1 MKITI
6 LAVFAMCLCA
16 LSSFAQNTYT
26 IKGAAIDSAS
36 MVNLTATVTVL
47 NAKDSVLVTYAHAG
61 NGGIFSIQG
70 LAAGKY
76 LLLVTY
82 PDYADYVEPFT
93 LDPINKDHNFGNLNM
108 QLKSSIL
115 KEVIIKGDATA
126 IELHGDTTVFNAKA
140 YIVQPNAK
148 VEELLK
154 QFPGIEIDS
163 KGKIK
168 ANGEEVRKVLVDG
181 EEFFGDDPTLV
192 TRNLRADMVDKVELF
207 DKKSDQAAF
216 TGIDDGQ
223 KTKTLNVILKEDK
236 KKGVF
241 GKVAAGAGTDRYY
254 EGQGIYNKFTAT
266 EKISVYGTAAND
278 GTTGLG
284 SADNSKIGATSG
296 LAILGDDGG
305 YIISGGSYDQ
315 LDNSTYGGTGLPVA
329 RNAGAHYDSKW
340 DKGFQN
346 INSNYRIGSLGVN
359 TETTNLSQQSL
370 PGSVITNDR
379 VSNGHTYFFRQK
391 ADGMYTY
398 SPSAG
403 TSLRVSVDGAI
414 RNNESQNSSTN
425 RSSSSTNGG
434 DDELKNIDNSSSN
447 SKGQEKTFDA
457 SVLFSKRLK
466 KARRTFSWSV
476 NGTYNE
482 RESENYIIHNLY
494 TPLDSVAPAVTNQF
508 KPSNSNTAVISSNI
522 TYTEPI
528 TKRLSA
534 IISYGTDINNSNSDL
549 ESYNQSTPG
558 NYDQLDTAYSNNY
571 KFNQLIN
578 KVGLNFSY
586 TNGSKT
592 TITFG
597 TKVSDVNFKQVD
609 INSGQVFKR
618 DFTNWTPTARLQYS
632 ITPTQTLGISYSGNN
647 YQPTISQIQPAKN
660 NTDVTNVYV
669 GNADLKASFQQNF
682 SFRYN
687 QYQQVTNSGLSAN
700 GSFSFSSNVIVNK
713 QTIDAN
719 NIDTIRYV
727 NLTDKTPYNYRLSIN
742 KDMRS
747 ILFTGSHLYFTLGTY
762 GNVNYNYVNGE
773 LDRGSSQSYSLNFR
787 LNRVKKNKHTVNV
800 SVSPTYSFNKDQLQ
814 PSFNYHTPGF
824 STTDDVT
831 IYITKKLQLYT
842 DIDYTYTA
850 KTRSLPARNYTM
862 WNGSL
867 SETFLKDDNLK
878 VSLSGNNL
886 LDQDYNRTSQ
896 YGNTISQYTT
906 SSIKRY
912 FMLSVSW
919 DFTKFG
925 KTADKK

>member
-6 LAVFAMCLCA
+6 LVLFAMCLCA

-26 IKGAAIDSAS
+26 IKGAATDSAS
-36 MVNLTATVTVL
+36 MTNLTATVTVM

-61 NGGIFSIQG
+61 NGGIFSING
-70 LAAGKY
+70 LSAGKY

-82 PDYADYVEPFT
+82 PDYADYVEAFT
-93 LDPINKDHNFGNLNM
+93 LDPLNKDHDFGSINM

-154 QFPGIEIDS
+154 QFPGIEINS

-168 ANGEEVRKVLVDG
+168 ANGEEVKKVLVDG

-207 DKKSDQAAF
+207 DKKSDQATF

-241 GKVAAGAGTDRYY
+241 GKVSAGGGTDKYY

-266 EKISVYGTAAND
+266 AKLSVYGTAAND

-296 LAILGDDGG
+296 LAMLGDDGG

-315 LDNSTYGGTGLPVA
+315 LDNSTYSGTGLPIA
-329 RNAGAHYDSKW
+329 RNTGAHYDGKW
-340 DKGFQN
+340 DKGLQS
-346 INSNYRIGSLGVN
+346 INSNYRLGSLGVN

-370 PGSVITNDR
+370 PGAIITNDR
-379 VSNGHTYFFRQK
+379 TSNGHTYFFRQK
-391 ADGMYTY
+391 ADGVYTY
-398 SPSAG
+398 APNIG

-414 RNNESQNSSTN
+414 RNNESQNSSVN
-425 RSSSSTNGG
+425 LSSSSINGG
-434 DDELKNIDNSSSN
+434 DDELKNMNTSNSN
-447 SKGQEKTFDA
+447 SKGQDKTVDA
-457 SVLFSKRLK
+457 SILFSKRLK
-466 KARRTFSWSV
+466 KPRRTFSWNLS
-476 NGTYNE
+476 GTYNE
-482 RESENYIIHNLY
+482 RESKNYIFQDFY
-494 TPLDSVAPAVTNQF
+494 TPSDSTHAVTDQF
-508 KPSNSNTAVISSNI
+508 KPSNSSTAVISSNI

-534 IISYGTDINNSNSDL
+534 VISYGTDINNSSSDL
-549 ESYNQSTPG
+549 ESYNKSISG
-558 NYDQLDTAYSNNY
+558 NYDLLDADYSNNY
-571 KFNQLIN
+571 KFNQFIN
-578 KVGLNFSY
+578 KAGLNFSY
-586 TNGSKT
+586 TNGSKVNL
-592 TITFG
+592 TFG

-609 INSGQVFKR
+609 VNSGDVFKR
-618 DFTNWTPTARLQYS
+618 DFTNWAPAARLTYS
-632 ITPTQTLGISYSGNN
+632 ITPTQTFNVSYSGNN
-647 YQPTISQIQPAKN
+647 YQPSISQIQPVKN
-660 NTDVTNVYV
+660 NTDVANIYI
-669 GNADLKASFQQNF
+669 GNADLKASFQQNIN
-682 SFRYN
+682 FRYN
-687 QYQQVTNSGLSAN
+687 QYQQVSNSGLGVSGSYSFAN
-700 GSFSFSSNVIVNK
+700 NVIVNK

-719 NIDTIRYV
+719 NISTIQYV
-727 NLTDKTPYNYRLSIN
+727 NLNDKTFYNYRFSMN
-742 KDMRS
+742 KDTRS
-747 ILFTGSHLYFTLGTY
+747 LMFGGSHFYFTGGIN

-773 LDRGSSQSYSLNFR
+773 LDKNSSQNYSLNVR
-787 LNRVKKNKHTVNV
+787 LNRAKKNKHTINI
-800 SVSPTYSFNKDQLQ
+800 SVSPTYSFNKDMLQ

-824 STTDDVT
+824 TTTDDVT
-831 IYITKKLQLYT
+831 IFITKKLQLYT
-842 DIDYTYTA
+842 DIDYQYYA
-850 KTRSLPARNYTM
+850 KTRSLPARNYTV
-862 WNGSL
+862 WNGAL

-886 LDQDYNRTSQ
+886 LNQDYNRTSQ
-896 YGNTISQYTT
+896 NGSTISQYTT
-906 SSIKRY
+906 NSIKRY